1 MPNINDNINNIEEW
15 LIPHKGLRK
24 YYNKLIQND
33 KSNNFLQ
40 WFFSDKNTYIA
51 NLFKY
56 ITFKL
61 VENFNIERWLSYVI
75 IDCIALPIV
84 LIALIILYIARICFN
99 IKKGIESADSKNF
112 RNGSS
117 RLKDMLIKPHRA
129 VAYLLCIPFTS
140 ETKKFGTLNRMNNIN
155 NNNNRNKN
163 LEKKC
168 GGWWI
173 VWGSIMLGYLLI
185 SLTIGPGALIGLV
198 VLIPSLHFFTLKLNK
213 SLEDFDK
220 IKNKTYV
227 NNNNTTTGN
236 TATNKTNDTKI
247 TRKEL
252 IKKTPFKQLINKF
265 ILLIFFNMVITL
277 ILAAAI

>member
-1 MPNINDNINNIEEW
+1 MDIKEIINKFDISLDKWIKRFKGQIFHNSEKMESLMIGKDFYPFKPYKGNYTNIQQLCIVLYYLLIVTWGFSLCCYLLLNII
-15 LIPHKGLRK
+15 
-24 YYNKLIQND
+24 
-33 KSNNFLQ
+33 
-40 WFFSDKNTYIA
+40 
-51 NLFKY
+51 KY
-56 ITFKL
+56 IGLFILNFVGMFSGASMEFFKKPDP
-61 VENFNIERWLSYVI
+61 FG
-75 IDCIALPIV
+75 DM
-84 LIALIILYIARICFN
+84 F
-99 IKKGIESADSKNF
+99 KGIYKF
-112 RNGSS
+112 
-117 RLKDMLIKPHRA
+117 

-140 ETKKFGTLNRMNNIN
+140 ETKKFGTLNRKNDIN
-155 NNNNRNKN
+155 NNNSRNKN

-168 GGWWI
+168 GGWWL
-173 VWGSIMLGYLLI
+173 VWGSIILGYLLI
-185 SLTIGPGALIGLV
+185 SLTIGPGALIGLL

-220 IKNKTYV
+220 IKYKTYV
-227 NNNNTTTGN
+227 NNNNTT